1 MKKKKKKE
9 RKNLMEC
16 SVDQRKKK
24 MFVEKKAVER
34 PLKAVPHV
42 CCTNSGSMH
51 VDLITKMSLET
62 EF

>member
-1 MKKKKKKE
+1 
-9 RKNLMEC
+9 MEC

-34 PLKAVPHV
+34 PLKVVPHV